1 MSARGLCNQEIAAA
15 RKLIENASS
24 ATLRRAGANQLLF
37 AYRCFLLEL
46 AELYRLSVTVDYLH
60 GDELLTA
67 LREKLGSDSTI
78 AELEAFEKS
87 AWRKPLELASS
98 AQFALQTSEQ
108 SIKKELNDKVIRIV
122 QLADSYEPLSTEVL
136 NTSLRTLTSLVQQMR
151 ELGQEY

>member
-15 RKLIENASS
+15 RKLVENANS
-24 ATLRRAGANQLLF
+24 AVLRRAGANQLLF

-46 AELYRLSVTVDYLH
+46 AQLYRLPASADYLS
-60 GDELLTA
+60 GNELLTA

-78 AELEAFEKS
+78 AELEAFENS
-87 AWRKPLELASS
+87 AWRKPLERASS

-108 SIKKELNDKVIRIV
+108 AIKKELNDNVIRIV
-122 QLADSYEPLSTEVL
+122 QLADSYEPLSSDVL
-136 NTSLRTLTSLVQQMR
+136 NTSLRTLISLVQQMR